1 QIILADEPTGNL
13 DSETRQQVM
22 SYLNEFHKDG
32 RTIVMVTHDAD
43 TAAFA
48 HRTIRL
54 VAGVTHEVS
63 MARAA

>member
-1 QIILADEPTGNL
+1 
-13 DSETRQQVM
+13 M
-22 SYLNEFHKDG
+22 SYLNEFHQDG

-54 VAGVTHEVS
+54 VAGVTHEV
-63 MARAA
+63 AIAKAA